1 MDGFAEDTLLFDFY
15 SELLNDHARE
25 VFEAYLNEDLSLSEL
40 SERFDMT
47 RQGASD
53 LIRRTRRSLKDF
65 ENKLGLEKKFKSIG
79 VEIEKI
85 KAVAGKMESAE
96 GRLIEEAAD
105 RIMGEL

>member
-1 MDGFAEDTLLFDFY
+1 MDDFAADTLLFDFY
-15 SELLNDHARE
+15 SELLNDHTRE

-40 SERFDMT
+40 SERFNMT

-53 LIRRTRRSLKDF
+53 LIRRTRKSLRDF
-65 ENKLGLEKKFKSIG
+65 ENRLGLEKRFKRIG
-79 VEIEKI
+79 LEIEKI
-85 KAVAGKMESAE
+85 KAAAGRMENTE

>member
-1 MDGFAEDTLLFDFY
+1 MEEFAADTLLFDFY
-15 SELLNDHARE
+15 SELLNDHTKE

-40 SERFDMT
+40 AERFGMT

-53 LIRRTRRSLKDF
+53 LIRRTKKSLRDF
-65 ENKLGLEKKFKSIG
+65 ELKLGLEKRFKRIG
-79 VEIEKI
+79 EEIDRI
-85 KAVAGKMESAE
+85 KTIAGGMKNTE